1 MKRSILYLIIYVLAF
16 GLTACDRHS
25 DVKPNRSNEDT
36 PDTLRRLVVVYMAA
50 ENNLSYMA
58 DLDVAEME
66 SAAGDIPGDCALAVY
81 LDNNADQGKPAI
93 LLIDKAGG
101 KRTVRTYDEDP
112 ISTDS
117 ATMQRVLAD
126 IIRRIPAREHG
137 LVLWSHS
144 TGWTPR
150 EDDRR
155 RTWGSERSHEM
166 LIPTLARVL
175 ENTGVHW
182 QYILYDCCFMQCV
195 EVAYQLRRVTDWNIG
210 APIEIPG
217 LGAPYHVIMPHLFQ
231 EENFARD
238 IPAAYHAYY
247 EQQRDGVILSA
258 IRSDRL
264 GELAGATAAALDT
277 VSHIS
282 TDGVQCY
289 GAYTQGTHW
298 VGEFHDMAS
307 LMSRNLS
314 PADYATWFAIQEQA
328 IPHRFASK
336 RWYSA
341 FSDITPRLTD
351 ANHFAGTSMYLPVEG
366 RDGMNE
372 HWSAYDWARRM
383 PQSLLIK
390 E

>member
-1 MKRSILYLIIYVLAF
+1 MKRTFLYLIICMSALI
-16 GLTACDRHS
+16 TAACSEQSELPSRHS
-25 DVKPNRSNEDT
+25 IPETR
-36 PDTLRRLVVVYMAA
+36 DTLRRLVVVYMAA
-50 ENNLSYMA
+50 DNNLSSFA
-58 DLDVAEME
+58 DDDVREME
-66 SAAGDIPGDCALAVY
+66 LAAGDIPDSCALVVY
-81 LDNNADQGKPAI
+81 LDNDSDRGKPSV
-93 LLIDKAGG
+93 LLIDKARG
-101 KRTVRTYDEDP
+101 KRTAWKHPSDP
-112 ISTDS
+112 VSTDS

-144 TGWTPR
+144 TGWAPSA
-150 EDDRR
+150 DGRR
-155 RTWGSERSHEM
+155 RTWGSEQSHEM
-166 LIPTLARVL
+166 PIPTLTRVL
-175 ENTGVHW
+175 EKTGVHW
-182 QYILYDCCFMQCV
+182 QYIFYDCCFMQCV

-307 LMSRNLS
+307 LMNRNLS

-341 FSDITPRLTD
+341 YSDITPRLTD
-351 ANHFAGTSMYLPVEG
+351 ADHCAATSMYIPVEG
-366 RDGMNE
+366 RTGMNE
-372 HWSAYDWARRM
+372 HWRTYDWARRM
-383 PQSLLIK
+383 PQTLIIN
-390 E
+390 

>member
-1 MKRSILYLIIYVLAF
+1 MKRSILYLIICMSALI
-16 GLTACDRHS
+16 TAACSEQSELPSRHS
-25 DVKPNRSNEDT
+25 IPETR
-36 PDTLRRLVVVYMAA
+36 DTLRRLVVVYMAA
-50 ENNLSYMA
+50 DNNLSSFA
-58 DLDVAEME
+58 DDDVREME
-66 SAAGDIPGDCALAVY
+66 LAAGDIPDSCALVVY
-81 LDNNADQGKPAI
+81 LDNDSDRGKPSV
-93 LLIDKAGG
+93 LLIDKARG
-101 KRTVRTYDEDP
+101 KRTAWKHPSDP
-112 ISTDS
+112 VSTDS

-166 LIPTLARVL
+166 PIPTLARVL

-372 HWSAYDWARRM
+372 HWSAYEWARRM
-383 PQSLLIK
+383 PQSLLIN
-390 E
+390 